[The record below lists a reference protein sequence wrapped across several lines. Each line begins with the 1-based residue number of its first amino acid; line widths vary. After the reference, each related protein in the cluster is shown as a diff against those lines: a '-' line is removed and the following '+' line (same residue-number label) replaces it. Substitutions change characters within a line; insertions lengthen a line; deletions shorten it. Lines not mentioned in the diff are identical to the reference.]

1 MPSIDVP
8 DADHDSDEAVGDG
21 GPEVSAPLDGR
32 VSREVRRLVDDARG
46 HMGAAG
52 ATAAAGTDVPDDVRL
67 RSVKRAAVTAM
78 RPVTSHQVPFNTELL
93 IVVERL
99 TSAIE
104 MLAPVD
110 AVTAEVDQRLQR
122 VRAAVAT
129 LEIQVDDLE
138 HARRTASDEVASV
151 HTAFA
156 RLSDEVAELSRVVA
170 IVRARDESARRPPVT
185 RDAAA
190 PRSADD
196 PEREIVRRLA
206 ALVAPSVETVHGWAR
221 SLGEVVAEAPG
232 PVLDL
237 ASGRGEWLDAWS
249 DLGLEAS
256 GVDDDSSVEVLRSR
270 GHDVAHAD
278 PVAHLEG
285 RTAATLGAVTA
296 ASFADVHP
304 LADVVRVVDAARAAL
319 RPGGVLVLAA
329 AHPVDA
335 PAGDPL
341 WTDPRRC
348 PVHPDLLVALAV
360 DRGFAEVSATSVER
374 IRDEGTRVYA
384 LIARTAGVPDSARR

>member
-1 MPSIDVP
+1 MPSIDAP
-8 DADHDSDEAVGDG
+8 DADHGSDEALGDG
-21 GPEVSAPLDGR
+21 DPEPSAPLDGR
-32 VSREVRRLVDDARG
+32 VAGAVSRLVDDARS
-46 HMGAAG
+46 HIGAAG
-52 ATAAAGTDVPDDVRL
+52 ATSAAGTDVPDDVRL

-78 RPVTSHQVPFNTELL
+78 RPVTSHQVPFNNEML

-151 HTAFA
+151 HSAFA

-170 IVRARDESARRPPVT
+170 IVRSQEESARRASGPRVG
-185 RDAAA
+185 AA
-190 PRSADD
+190 PRPVDD
-196 PEREIVRRLA
+196 LERATVRRLA
-206 ALVAPSVETVHGWAR
+206 ALVAPSTETVQGWAR
-221 SLGEVVAEAPG
+221 SLSGVVAEAPG

-249 DLGLEAS
+249 DLGLEVS
-256 GVDDDSSVEVLRSR
+256 GVDDDMSVEALASR
-270 GHDVAHAD
+270 GHDVTHSD
-278 PVAHLEG
+278 PVAYLEG
-285 RTAATLGAVTA
+285 RPVASLGAVTA

-304 LADVVRVVDAARAAL
+304 LVDAVRVVDAARAAL

-335 PAGDPL
+335 PPEDPL
-341 WTDPRRC
+341 WTDPRRRR
-348 PVHPDLLVALAV
+348 VHPDLLVALAV
-360 DRGFAEVSATSVER
+360 DRGFAEVSATAVER
-374 IRDEGTRVYA
+374 TPDGGARAYA
-384 LIARTAGVPDSARR
+384 LVARTAGVPDSAPR